1 MLISSSLV
9 TFDLLVGE
17 KGGGELFNKGLF
29 GDCSAS
35 QRRYEQQRRD
45 GFIGSSEY
53 IASKMVELYP
63 GYNRDFFSRAEIECG
78 GNALRTAGCRQSLE
92 KKNFSRVYYEALTEN
107 GNRWP
112 R

>member
-17 KGGGELFNKGLF
+17 KGGGGELFKEGLF
-29 GDCSAS
+29 GDCSALAS

-63 GYNRDFFSRAEIECG
+63 GYNRGFFRVRRLSAAEM
-78 GNALRTAGCRQSLE
+78 L
-92 KKNFSRVYYEALTEN
+92 
-107 GNRWP
+107 
-112 R
+112 